1 MRYLR
6 MLCNSMAAA
15 ALATAY
21 VIALVL
27 HLNPN
32 LPLHPTRLMPL
43 VATVGLFYV
52 IHLTV
57 IFYILLVLRQLLA
70 RVRTTLKAKHSL
82 DRALDVAEKR
92 SGSVARGGV
101 LACGRCGARSRRR
114 GWRPCGEAP
123 ATSGSTGRSPSPTS
137 PARLPT
143 AAASRRGSAQC

>member
-15 ALATAY
+15 ALGTAY

-57 IFYILLVLRQLLA
+57 VFYILLALRQLLSREVFSPA
-70 RVRTTLKAKHSL
+70 WI
-82 DRALDVAEKR
+82 
-92 SGSVARGGV
+92 SVGV
-101 LACGRCGARSRRR
+101 LTWLGAIAA
-114 GWRPCGEAP
+114 GGGATLMWRNL
-123 ATSGSTGRSPSPTS
+123 SPVEVGLD
-137 PARLPT
+137 A
-143 AAASRRGSAQC
+143 G